1 MAIGR
6 TPARILREGG
16 NIVSVS
22 TVPDP
27 NLTGITDYHP
37 KAVERPERTAVVDTA
52 YLDHSR
58 LATHIG
64 GSIYNCVYYSQVLG
78 RDDALRPQALD
89 ASNVHQQYHC
99 YRDMVLRFTTPFN
112 PSVQDLETKEF
123 RLAGEADM
131 YYMLPPNVGDMI
143 VGDAGGGNTAI
154 ITVTSTEKLS
164 YMKHSAYRIEFQL
177 VAVNDMDR
185 LNDLE
190 KKVVRTFY
198 YDESLLAY
206 FNAPFL
212 TEDAKQRYDL
222 CGRVYEDLKEYYI
235 NMFWDQQMR
244 SYRVPG
250 PNNMAVFDPMQSDYC
265 RYIGLEAIDRP
276 ATNYN
281 VGSLDLD
288 TVQTLWWL
296 LKGETLDALK
306 YVTADVRLYT
316 TRSFRVHY
324 GIKNI
329 SYSRYTHTFYP
340 IERRP
345 FTPYE
350 EPRLSPSTFLYPA
363 VEASTAYPTVGK
375 DAYVFSKAFYAQDV
389 AQCTTLE
396 TTVLDMLGNKAVD
409 PALVLSLATGIR
421 ERDFLEQFYFIPIIM
436 TLLAYAKRRP
446 IWL

>member
-6 TPARILREGG
+6 TPARIVREGES
-16 NIVSVS
+16 IVSVN
-22 TVPDP
+22 TVPNP
-27 NLTGITDYHP
+27 NLEGITEYKP

-64 GSIYNCVYYSQVLG
+64 GSILNCVYYSQVVG

-99 YRDMVLRFTTPFN
+99 YRDMVLRLTTPFN
-112 PSVQDLETKEF
+112 PSVQDIETKEF

-131 YYMLPPNVGDMI
+131 YYMLPPNVGDMF
-143 VGDAGGGNTAI
+143 VCDAGSGNTAI
-154 ITVTSTEKLS
+154 VTVTRTEKLS
-164 YMKHSAYRIEFQL
+164 YMKHSAYRVEFQL
-177 VAVNDMDR
+177 VAINDVAR
-185 LNDLE
+185 LEDLE
-190 KKVVRTFY
+190 KKTIRVYY

-206 FNAPFL
+206 FNSPFL

-222 CGRVYEDLKEYYI
+222 CGRVYEDLREYYI
-235 NMFWDQQMR
+235 NMYWDPQMR

-250 PNNMAVFDPMQSDYC
+250 ANTMIVFDPMLTEYC
-265 RYIGLEAIDRP
+265 RYIGLEDIARP

-281 VGSLDLD
+281 IGSLDLSK
-288 TVQTLWWL
+288 VQTLWWL
-296 LKGETLDALK
+296 IKGENLDALK
-306 YVTADVRLYT
+306 YVTSDVKLYT

-329 SYSRYTHTFYP
+329 SYSRFTHTFYP

-350 EPRLSPSTFLYPA
+350 EPRISPSSFIYPT
-363 VEASTAYPTVGK
+363 VEASEQFPVIGNTS
-375 DAYVFSKAFYAQDV
+375 YVFSEAFYKQD
-389 AQCTTLE
+389 ADKL
-396 TTVLDMLGNKAVD
+396 TVLEQLVTTMVDNKAVD
-409 PALVLSLATGIR
+409 VSQVLDIAKAVR
-421 ERDFLEQFYFIPIIM
+421 ERGFLDQFYFIPMIL
-436 TLLAYAKRRP
+436 TLLGYAKRRP

>member
-1 MAIGR
+1 MAIGV
-6 TPARILREGG
+6 TPARIVRQGE
-16 NIVSVS
+16 NIVSVN
-22 TVPDP
+22 TVPNP
-27 NLTGITDYHP
+27 NLEGITDYKP
-37 KAVERPERTAVVDTA
+37 KAIERPERTAVVDTA

-78 RDDALRPQALD
+78 LDDALRPQALD
-89 ASNVHQQYHC
+89 ASNVHQQYEC
-99 YRDMVLRFTTPFN
+99 YRDMVLRLTTPFN
-112 PSVQDLETKEF
+112 PSVQDVETKEF
-123 RLAGEADM
+123 RLTGEGDM

-143 VGDAGGGNTAI
+143 VADGGGGNTAI

-177 VAVNDMDR
+177 VAINDMDR

-190 KKVVRTFY
+190 RKVIRTYY
-198 YDESLLAY
+198 YDESLLSY

-212 TEDAKQRYDL
+212 TAEAKQRYDL
-222 CGRVYEDLKEYYI
+222 CGRVYEDLKEYYM
-235 NMFWDQQMR
+235 NMYWDPQMR

-250 PNNMAVFDPMQSDYC
+250 VNTMIVFDPMLTDYC
-265 RYIGLEAIDRP
+265 RFIGLEAISKP

-281 VGSLDLD
+281 IGSLDLN

-296 LKGETLDALK
+296 LKSEGLAALK
-306 YVTADVRLYT
+306 YVTSDVRLYT

-340 IERRP
+340 IEKRP

-350 EPRLSPSTFLYPA
+350 EPRLNRSEFIYPSVESSESFPA
-363 VEASTAYPTVGK
+363 ITRES
-375 DAYVFSKAFYAQDV
+375 YVLSQAFYKEDV
-389 AQCTTLE
+389 ANCTTFERLILNM
-396 TTVLDMLGNKAVD
+396 LDNKAVD
-409 PALVLSLATGIR
+409 PAVVLKLAEEIR
-421 ERDFLEQFYFIPIIM
+421 TRDYLEQFYFIPILIV
-436 TLLAYAKRRP
+436 LLGYAKRRP